1 MLTKR
6 SKSTAKRNKNDP
18 AHLQL
23 FLANAHKQIDI
34 ERPRSPTGVA
44 NFTEH
49 ARTAAQNP
57 EPASTHAPAPGPITY
72 PNACDATDDLFPAK
86 TIQETNN
93 VFAFMCLA
101 DKIKN
106 TICSD
111 LTGQFPF
118 TSAEGHKCA
127 LITCECDSNSIF
139 AEPLR
144 SRDNTEALR
153 ACDKIYSTLTKLGRK
168 PVLNTMDNEASTALK
183 RQIEK
188 TGATCHLVEPHDHRV
203 NAAKQAIRTFKNH
216 FIAGSCSTDPK
227 FHISQWHELLE
238 QAALAL
244 NSLRASRTNPHRS
257 AHADLFGEFDFN
269 KSPLAPPGAQA
280 LVCEDPDSQESW
292 APHGKEG
299 WHIGPAMDHHHCFQF
314 FIPETGGMRISGT
327 AAMFPKRAT
336 TPTTTP
342 VEEAARKAQNMLAAM
357 QKQAEMTP
365 LNSAS
370 NRHLT
375 ASKQLAGIFQH
386 LNIQNDV
393 ENPSKSPRVGQS
405 KGPSLT
411 PGIFPKVPD
420 ASSPRAGDIKWASE
434 PASRTNCF
442 LPQPTTHKCL
452 KRDKN
457 ISVKNRSP
465 FAGAAIKQWFD
476 LQDAWENFLT

>member
-1 MLTKR
+1 MKAIKKEQFKSWPGLTKSAVKNCLPSSMATAKGHLGRQRKKRKNARVTFQQDILLDKLIKQESKDDDVPIQRTSKR

-188 TGATCHLVEPHDHRV
+188 T
-203 NAAKQAIRTFKNH
+203 
-216 FIAGSCSTDPK
+216 
-227 FHISQWHELLE
+227 
-238 QAALAL
+238 
-244 NSLRASRTNPHRS
+244 
-257 AHADLFGEFDFN
+257 
-269 KSPLAPPGAQA
+269 
-280 LVCEDPDSQESW
+280 
-292 APHGKEG
+292 
-299 WHIGPAMDHHHCFQF
+299 
-314 FIPETGGMRISGT
+314 
-327 AAMFPKRAT
+327 
-336 TPTTTP
+336 
-342 VEEAARKAQNMLAAM
+342 
-357 QKQAEMTP
+357 
-365 LNSAS
+365 
-370 NRHLT
+370 
-375 ASKQLAGIFQH
+375 
-386 LNIQNDV
+386 
-393 ENPSKSPRVGQS
+393 
-405 KGPSLT
+405 
-411 PGIFPKVPD
+411 
-420 ASSPRAGDIKWASE
+420 
-434 PASRTNCF
+434 
-442 LPQPTTHKCL
+442 
-452 KRDKN
+452 
-457 ISVKNRSP
+457 
-465 FAGAAIKQWFD
+465 
-476 LQDAWENFLT
+476 